1 MYAVALARGWRLL
14 RVAPAD
20 GAVVAMAT
28 GRGLHRSTAAGA
40 IVIAIAVA
48 AVAAAAA
55 AAVAV
60 VAVTALGTL
69 AAGSVLDVIKLR
81 LLRGRPLAV
90 DCCALFGHPVL
101 SSAFTGLPP
110 AAGRYQPARFAARV
124 ERRFLGR
131 SRACSVGRGAR
142 ARASAKL
149 LAAAYATAGGQSSGE
164 CGCSRSEPW
173 QCAHDLYRWH
183 LAVVVRGHAAVVSRI
198 AHREQ
203 YTMPCGCCGWG
214 AWEHA

>member
-69 AAGSVLDVIKLR
+69 AAGSVLDVI
-81 LLRGRPLAV
+81 
-90 DCCALFGHPVL
+90 
-101 SSAFTGLPP
+101 
-110 AAGRYQPARFAARV
+110 
-124 ERRFLGR
+124 
-131 SRACSVGRGAR
+131 
-142 ARASAKL
+142 
-149 LAAAYATAGGQSSGE
+149 
-164 CGCSRSEPW
+164 
-173 QCAHDLYRWH
+173 
-183 LAVVVRGHAAVVSRI
+183 
-198 AHREQ
+198 
-203 YTMPCGCCGWG
+203 
-214 AWEHA
+214 